1 MDDPK
6 KYESI
11 KYFVSVSGFA
21 LDILIL
27 IYLLLYGSVRIR
39 DFAESVASS
48 QATVVLVYIL
58 AVGLVFKV
66 VELPLA
72 FYSGYVIEH
81 RFHLSRQTITDW
93 VKDQLKGLALG
104 IPLGVGAV

>member
-11 KYFVSVSGFA
+11 KYVVSISGFA

-27 IYLLLYGSVRIR
+27 VYLLLHGSVYIR
-39 DFAESVASS
+39 DFADSIASS
-48 QATVVLVYIL
+48 QAAEVLVYIL
-58 AVGLVFKV
+58 IVGLIFKV
-66 VELPLA
+66 IELPLA

-81 RFHLSRQTITDW
+81 RFNLSRQT
-93 VKDQLKGLALG
+93 KD
-104 IPLGVGAV
+104 